1 MFSRVQREIF
11 TENVV
16 NSVKSDKYIM
26 SSAPVKDDKSSAPLK
41 QVWNKP
47 TARAYLQIFGTGSD
61 DTSPTIFLFADSQR

>member
-1 MFSRVQREIF
+1 
-11 TENVV
+11 
-16 NSVKSDKYIM
+16 M
-26 SSAPVKDDKSSAPLK
+26 SSAPVKDDKSSATLK